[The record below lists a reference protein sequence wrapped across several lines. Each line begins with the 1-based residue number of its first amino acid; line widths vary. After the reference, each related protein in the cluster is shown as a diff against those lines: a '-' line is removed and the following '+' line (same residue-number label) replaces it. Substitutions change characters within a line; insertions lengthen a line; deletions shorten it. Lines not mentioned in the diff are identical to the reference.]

1 MTAHRPFKLIFWWYY
16 PDQPLPPLSGGD
28 MMIQSS
34 IMKIKTLQKFSL
46 RFVAGEGLNSKMVIL
61 GSGLLSQTRLRGWL
75 GEGGSLSQVGST
87 GGASARLLCCSAL
100 HDAMAPPPA
109 HLLTSKPPAH
119 TYAHP
124 LICPLRQVELQNS
137 EKASLA
143 GKLTSLLTLALA
155 TLGRLLLVALPSL
168 ARSSLPAGH
177 RATETLAPAPAC
189 GGGMHTATLP

>member
-1 MTAHRPFKLIFWWYY
+1 
-16 PDQPLPPLSGGD
+16 
-28 MMIQSS
+28 
-34 IMKIKTLQKFSL
+34 MKHFCRYL
-46 RFVAGEGLNSKMVIL
+46 VAGGEGLISKMVIL

-100 HDAMAPPPA
+100 HDAMAPPAA

-124 LICPLRQVELQNS
+124 LICPQCLVELQNS

-189 GGGMHTATLP
+189 GGGCTQPPFHKCSIFANVLKSGDCNVRENQRI